1 MKNMSRKLVLV
12 LTALILGVFASAQ
25 EAYPPA
31 FSNHTHT
38 AEAQPFADLSQRIWN
53 LMAEKDAEA
62 LKDIFHPNSTFVHMG
77 GYWDCTQELMVIGQ
91 GWIHYK
97 HAEVYGVDV
106 KKINDHNWAVCSTI
120 KLDSV
125 LGGGDN
131 IITTPF
137 FVSQT
142 FTFENGKWLL
152 SAMIFST
159 RTSGPG
165 ITGAH

>member
-38 AEAQPFADLSQRIWN
+38 AEAQPFADLSQRIWD

-106 KKINDHNWAVCSTI
+106 KKINDHNWAVYSTI

-131 IITTPF
+131 IINTPF

-165 ITGAH
+165 ITGVH